1 MIFAVIALLG
11 VDVQNIIIANV
22 VIKWAW
28 YARLIR
34 TKVMQYRDRNF
45 ILYSRCIGSKESFI
59 LGHHLLPSIASEIAV
74 LASLDVGWTIINIST
89 LSFLGLGIQAPLPE
103 WGGYA
108 Q

>member
-45 ILYSRCIGSKESFI
+45 ILYSRF
-59 LGHHLLPSIASEIAV
+59 V
-74 LASLDVGWTIINIST
+74 
-89 LSFLGLGIQAPLPE
+89 
-103 WGGYA
+103 
-108 Q
+108 